1 MKLSNLINEA
11 WLTDEEV
18 KAKLTNEDKK
28 AFIEAVSN
36 FNSFNKSIYRES
48 DLKKVTNAIKELC
61 GQAKEITLGES
72 ENWTEGAILTDF
84 EIIYL
89 CIFFKGKI
97 KKASFF

>member
-48 DLKKVTNAIKELC
+48 DLKKVTNEL
-61 GQAKEITLGES
+61 KSYVVKL
-72 ENWTEGAILTDF
+72 
-84 EIIYL
+84 
-89 CIFFKGKI
+89 
-97 KKASFF
+97 KKSH